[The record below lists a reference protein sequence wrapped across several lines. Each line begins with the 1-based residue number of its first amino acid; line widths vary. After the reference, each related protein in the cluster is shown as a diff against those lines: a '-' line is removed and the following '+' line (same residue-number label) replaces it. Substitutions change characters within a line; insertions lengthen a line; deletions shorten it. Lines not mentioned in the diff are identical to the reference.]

1 MAARY
6 RRILVLK
13 TGSAFPDLFLL
24 WTDLCCRRKR
34 QTDGSE
40 KSIKSGRLKKLL
52 KLLKI
57 FKKFLYM

>member
-13 TGSAFPDLFLL
+13 TGSVFPDLFLL

-34 QTDGSE
+34 QTDGAE

-52 KLLKI
+52 KI

>member
-6 RRILVLK
+6 RRILVFK

-34 QTDGSE
+34 QTDGTE
-40 KSIKSGRLKKLL
+40 KSIKSGRLKK
-52 KLLKI
+52 I
-57 FKKFLYM
+57 TEITENF

>member
-34 QTDGSE
+34 QTDGTE
-40 KSIKSGRLKKLL
+40 KFIKSGRLKK
-52 KLLKI
+52 I
-57 FKKFLYM
+57 TEITENF

>member
-34 QTDGSE
+34 QTDGTE
-40 KSIKSGRLKKLL
+40 KSIKSGRLKK
-52 KLLKI
+52 I
-57 FKKFLYM
+57 TEITENF